1 MNTRINIYIHMHV
14 PCYTLSNLTN
24 STNLLK
30 YLFYI
35 CCMSLGVFI
44 SYNSFR
50 GSLYELIL
58 PLVQLYVYI
67 EYVNYIDRLVACKGY
82 SDNPRISSVIY

>member
-1 MNTRINIYIHMHV
+1 MLYIMKIIKF
-14 PCYTLSNLTN
+14 ND
-24 STNLLK
+24 LLK